1 MKAYYNETVE
11 TVRRDLNGE
20 QDFLTN
26 EEVKRRQ
33 EKFGFNELA
42 EGKKKSSLQIFLEQY
57 KDFLVLILIVSAVV
71 SLFLGETESA
81 AVILVVITMNAIL
94 GTVQTIKAE
103 NSLESLKQLA
113 APEVKVVRN
122 GAVMRIPGREIT
134 VGDVVHLEAGDYI
147 PADGRVLESASLKV
161 DESALTGESIGVD
174 KISAPLT
181 GELPLGDRRNMVF
194 SGSYVTYGRGV
205 FLVTGIGMNTEV
217 GKIAGL
223 LKNTSEKKTPLQINL
238 DRFGK
243 KLSMII
249 LLLCAVLF
257 TLQVLKGGAVAD
269 AFLFAVALAVAA
281 IPEALSSIV
290 TIVLAFGTRKM
301 AKEGAIIRKLQSVE
315 GLGSISVICSDKT
328 GTLTQ
333 NRMTIEHYYVDGQDI
348 PADQIDPANPLQE
361 QMLKFSILCND
372 STNVEGQEIGDPTE
386 TAMINLGD
394 KVGISA
400 QKVRDACP
408 RSSEVPFDSDRKLMS
423 TFHKMKDGYTMITKG
438 AVDVMLKRV
447 DYIQKGGKILSVT
460 EEDVENICRV
470 NEQYSESGLRVLGIG
485 YRHFPVEKNISTE
498 DEKGLIFLGLLA
510 MMDPPRTESAA
521 AVSECKR
528 AGICPVMITGDHKVT
543 AAAIAKRIG
552 ILDDISQ
559 ACEGAQIDGMSDE
572 DLQGFVENIRVY
584 ARVTPEHKIR
594 IVRAWQERGNI
605 VAMTGDGVN
614 DAPALK
620 QADVGVAMGITGTEV
635 AKDAASM
642 VLTDDNF
649 ATIIKAV
656 ESGRNIYENIKK
668 AIQFLLAGNFAAI
681 LVVIVASLMSLP
693 VPFAPVHLLFIN
705 LLTDSLPA
713 IALGLE
719 PCHHDVMGEKPRPV
733 KESILTK
740 DFLIRIGVEGGV
752 IGAVVLAAFLIGYRD
767 GNEVLAGTM
776 AFAVL
781 CLSRLLHG
789 YNCKAGKLVIFT
801 GEFFDNRFM
810 QGAFLSG
817 FVLLTAVLAVPVLHG
832 FFAVQTLK
840 IGELLAVYGLSG
852 VSMLVIQGLKRM
864 VKF

>member
-42 EGKKKSSLQIFLEQY
+42 EGKKKSGLQIFLEQY

-122 GAVMRIPGREIT
+122 GAVVRIPGREIT

-348 PADQIDPANPLQE
+348 SADQIDPANPLQE

-752 IGAVVLAAFLIGYRD
+752 IGAMVLAAFLIGYRD
-767 GNEVLAGTM
+767 GNKVLAGTM

-789 YNCKAGKLVIFT
+789 YNCKAKKPVIFT
-801 GEFFDNRFM
+801 GEFFNNRFM
-810 QGAFLSG
+810 QGAFLAG
-817 FVLLTAVLAVPVLHG
+817 FVLLTVVLMVPVLHG

-840 IGELLAVYGLSG
+840 MGELLTVYGLSG
-852 VSMLVIQGLKRM
+852 LSMLVIQGMKQV